1 MFSMTE
7 NTSDGEY
14 FFLALTEAADRTRSF
29 VDAVQARLGLTGG
42 EYALL
47 RVIERHPDL
56 TAAEAGERLRIKGPS
71 VAEVVARL
79 EKRALIKRLPDPRD
93 ARRRKLRLTPE
104 GNRIVRSGRK
114 ATMDAIKALRLPP
127 KELAS
132 LTRSLRF
139 FLSSLPSH
147 GDE

>member
-1 MFSMTE
+1 M
-7 NTSDGEY
+7 NAKTSDDEY

-29 VDAVQARLGLTGG
+29 VDAVQSRLGLTGG

-47 RVIERHPDL
+47 RVIERHPDI

-79 EKRALIKRLPDPRD
+79 ERRALIKRLPDPTD
-93 ARRRKLRLTPE
+93 ARRRKLRLTPD

-114 ATMDAIKALRLPP
+114 ATMEAIRALKLPP
-127 KELAS
+127 KELAALTAS
-132 LTRSLRF
+132 LTR

-147 GDE
+147 GDA

>member
-1 MFSMTE
+1 MNE
-7 NTSDGEY
+7 KTSDDEY

-29 VDAVQARLGLTGG
+29 VDAVQARLGMTGG

-47 RVIERHPDL
+47 RVIERHPDI

-79 EKRALIKRLPDPRD
+79 ERRKLVRRLPDPAD
-93 ARRRKLRLTPE
+93 ARRRKLRLTDA
-104 GNRIVRSGRK
+104 GKRLVQSGRK
-114 ATMDAIKALRLPP
+114 ATMDAIRDLRLPK
-127 KELAS
+127 KELTQ
-132 LTRSLRF
+132 LTRSLTS